1 MSGERTIGR
10 LAAEAGVNVE
20 TVRYYQRRGLMPE
33 PPKPR
38 AGFRTYGEEA
48 VARLRFIQRAQR
60 LGFTLREVAE
70 LLALGDGACDE
81 VRERAAAKRAEIQT
95 RIRDL
100 AAMEAEL
107 GELERRCHR
116 GEQAGCA
123 LVAALS
129 DPAE

>member
-1 MSGERTIGR
+1 MSGSRTIGR

-38 AGFRTYGEEA
+38 GGFRTYGEEA

-70 LLALGDGACDE
+70 LLALGDGACDA
-81 VRERAAAKRAEIQT
+81 VRERAAAKRGEIEA

-100 AAMEAEL
+100 EAMQAEL
-107 GELERRCHR
+107 GELERRCRR
-116 GEQAGCA
+116 GEQGGCA

-129 DPAE
+129 DPSD